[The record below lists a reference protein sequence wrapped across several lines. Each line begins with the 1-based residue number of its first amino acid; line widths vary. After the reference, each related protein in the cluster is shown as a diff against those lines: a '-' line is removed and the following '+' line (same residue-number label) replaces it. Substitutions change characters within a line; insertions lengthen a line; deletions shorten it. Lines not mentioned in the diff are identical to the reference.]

1 MLPKFGFENLKKL
14 SENEFQ
20 KKNNI
25 SKLSQAAPVFRTES
39 ERDREELSHE
49 SRTIESPLVRSVSA
63 EARSP
68 GELLIAGCHGHTR

>member
-1 MLPKFGFENLKKL
+1 MLPKFGFDNLKNSQKMN
-14 SENEFQ
+14 SR